1 MMKTVLLLVAGAIAV
16 SVGVVLVLAA
26 MKPDTFHVERSTR
39 IEATPEKIYP
49 LLADYRAWRRWSPYE
64 FDPAMKRNY
73 SGAES
78 GAGSIY
84 EWDGKDMGSGRMEML
99 EASPSKFLIKLDF
112 FKPFEANNMA
122 AFTLEPEQ
130 GEAATKVTWSLDGP
144 LPFTA
149 KVMHVFV
156 NMDKMVGGQMNEG
169 LAKLKAAAES

>member
-1 MMKTVLLLVAGAIAV
+1 MMKTVLLLVAGAVAV

-26 MKPDTFHVERSTR
+26 MKPDAFHVERSAR
-39 IEATPEKIYP
+39 IEAAPEKIYP
-49 LLADYRAWRRWSPYE
+49 LLADYRAWRQWSPYE
-64 FDPAMKRNY
+64 FDPAMKRSY

-99 EASPSKFLIKLDF
+99 EASPSKLLIKLDF
-112 FKPFEANNMA
+112 FKPFKANNMA
-122 AFTLEPEQ
+122 AFTLEPEPDGAGTQ
-130 GEAATKVTWSLDGP
+130 VTWSLDGP

-156 NMDKMVGGQMNEG
+156 NMDKMVGGQMDEG
-169 LAKLKAAAES
+169 LAKLKTAAES